1 LTLRSKIIRSR
12 LDLVPKLCLGTH
24 PGALGLRFEW
34 CDWRSLHAE
43 AKQSFAE
50 IRPQAELGNEV
61 SLELRPR
68 DF

>member
-1 LTLRSKIIRSR
+1 MSSFPSSAWERTFSK
-12 LDLVPKLCLGTH
+12 
-24 PGALGLRFEW
+24 LRFVSR
-34 CDWRSLHAE
+34 DRRSLHIE

-61 SLELRPR
+61 SVELRPR